1 MLEFLVNELMDI
13 LGIGYYV
20 LVYGVGILAMAF
32 CVMAYQFKKRVN
44 IILSNLGGQI
54 CWVLYFALQ
63 ADLTSAITCALS
75 AVMLSVFSKKG
86 KWKIADSLITV
97 IAFIIVIAGFS
108 ALSFKVWSDI
118 FPLLAGIF
126 GVITHS
132 RATEKR
138 LRQCSILWLLCWI
151 LNGVFKVYP
160 IALINDSMCLVSS
173 IIALVRFR
181 EKK

>member
-1 MLEFLVNELMDI
+1 MLGVLVNNLMNA

-32 CVMAYQFKKRVN
+32 CVMAYQFKKRVS

-54 CWVLYFALQ
+54 CWVLYFSLQ

-86 KWKIADSLITV
+86 KWKFVDSPITV
-97 IAFIIVIAGFS
+97 IAFIVVIAGFS
-108 ALSFKVWSDI
+108 AISFKVWSDV
-118 FPLLAGIF
+118 FPLLAGIL

-138 LRQCSILWLLCWI
+138 LRQFSIPWLMCWI
-151 LNGVFKVYP
+151 LNGAFKVYP
-160 IALINDSMCLVSS
+160 VALINDSMCMVSS
-173 IIALVRFR
+173 IASLIRYR